1 MLSSESRNARQ
12 ENGNETMTN
21 FKKILV
27 AGAVALGVTGLA
39 QINASADEVTVKAGD
54 TVSGLADAND
64 TTVESIETLNP
75 EINKET
81 HLIYV
86 GDVLK
91 VNDDDQAQ
99 KDEVQAGV
107 GYYYYDE
114 PQAPAV
120 QAPTPVSQP
129 EPVVQE
135 VKATPVAATA
145 NDGSVKSQFLAAG
158 GTEAMWSAIVMPES
172 GGNVNATNGQYHG
185 LGQTNQSWGYGSV
198 ADQTK
203 GMIEYANSRYGSVS
217 NAISTR
223 SAQGWW

>member
-1 MLSSESRNARQ
+1 
-12 ENGNETMTN
+12 MTN

-54 TVSGLADAND
+54 TVSGLAEAND

-120 QAPTPVSQP
+120 QVPTPVAQP

-135 VKATPVAATA
+135 VKATPVAATS

>member
-1 MLSSESRNARQ
+1 
-12 ENGNETMTN
+12 MTN

-91 VNDDDQAQ
+91 VNDNDQAQ

-135 VKATPVAATA
+135 AEATPVAATA

-203 GMIEYANSRYGSVS
+203 GMIEYANSRYNGIDGALAFRAA
-217 NAISTR
+217 N
-223 SAQGWW
+223 GWW

>member
-1 MLSSESRNARQ
+1 
-12 ENGNETMTN
+12 MTN

-54 TVSGLADAND
+54 TVSELAEAND
-64 TTVESIETLNP
+64 TTVESIENLNP

-114 PQAPAV
+114 PQAPAAV
-120 QAPTPVSQP
+120 AQEPTQTPVVNEQTTSTP
-129 EPVVQE
+129 
-135 VKATPVAATA
+135 ATTAA
-145 NDGSVKSQFLAAG
+145 NDGSVKAQFLAAG
-158 GTEAMWSAIVMPES
+158 GTEAMWSNIVMPES

-198 ADQTK
+198 AEQTK
-203 GMIEYANSRYGSVS
+203 GMINYANSRYNGIDGALAFRAA
-217 NAISTR
+217 N
-223 SAQGWW
+223 GWW

>member
-1 MLSSESRNARQ
+1 
-12 ENGNETMTN
+12 MTN

-54 TVSGLADAND
+54 TVSGLAGAND
-64 TTVESIETLNP
+64 TTVESIENLNP

-91 VNDDDQAQ
+91 VNDNDQAQ

-107 GYYYYDE
+107 GYYYYDK

-135 VKATPVAATA
+135 VKATHVAATV

-158 GTEAMWSAIVMPES
+158 GTEAMWSNIVMPES

>member
-1 MLSSESRNARQ
+1 
-12 ENGNETMTN
+12 MTN

-64 TTVESIETLNP
+64 TTVESIENLNP

-129 EPVVQE
+129 EPVAQE

>member
-1 MLSSESRNARQ
+1 
-12 ENGNETMTN
+12 MTN

-54 TVSGLADAND
+54 TVSGLAEAND
-64 TTVESIETLNP
+64 TTVESIENLNP

-114 PQAPAV
+114 PQAPVV

-129 EPVVQE
+129 APVVQE
-135 VKATPVAATA
+135 AEATPAAATA

>member
-1 MLSSESRNARQ
+1 
-12 ENGNETMTN
+12 MTN

-75 EINKET
+75 EIDKNT
-81 HLIYV
+81 HLIYI

-114 PQAPAV
+114 PQAPEV

-135 VKATPVAATA
+135 AEATPVAATA

-203 GMIEYANSRYGSVS
+203 GMIEYANSRYGSIS

>member
-1 MLSSESRNARQ
+1 
-12 ENGNETMTN
+12 MTN

-54 TVSGLADAND
+54 TVSGLAEAND

-129 EPVVQE
+129 EPVAQE
-135 VKATPVAATA
+135 VKTTTA
-145 NDGSVKSQFLAAG
+145 PASNDDSVKAQFLAAG

>member
-1 MLSSESRNARQ
+1 
-12 ENGNETMTN
+12 MTN

-54 TVSGLADAND
+54 TVSGLAEAND
-64 TTVESIETLNP
+64 TTVDSIETLNP

-135 VKATPVAATA
+135 VKATTAA
-145 NDGSVKSQFLAAG
+145 NDGSVKAQFLAAG
-158 GTEAMWSAIVMPES
+158 GTEAMWSNIVMPES

>member
-1 MLSSESRNARQ
+1 
-12 ENGNETMTN
+12 MTN

-54 TVSGLADAND
+54 TVSGLAEAND
-64 TTVESIETLNP
+64 TTVESIENLNP

-99 KDEVQAGV
+99 KDEVQAGI

-114 PQAPAV
+114 PQAPAAV
-120 QAPTPVSQP
+120 AQEPTQTPVVNEQTTSTP
-129 EPVVQE
+129 
-135 VKATPVAATA
+135 ATTAA
-145 NDGSVKSQFLAAG
+145 NDGSVKAQFLAAG
-158 GTEAMWSAIVMPES
+158 GTEAMWSNIVMPES

-198 ADQTK
+198 AEQTK
-203 GMIEYANSRYGSVS
+203 GMINYANSRYNGIDGALAFRAA
-217 NAISTR
+217 N
-223 SAQGWW
+223 GWW

>member
-1 MLSSESRNARQ
+1 
-12 ENGNETMTN
+12 MTN

>member
-1 MLSSESRNARQ
+1 
-12 ENGNETMTN
+12 MTN

-54 TVSGLADAND
+54 TVSGLAEAND
-64 TTVESIETLNP
+64 TTVESIENLNP

-81 HLIYV
+81 HVIYV

-91 VNDDDQAQ
+91 VNDNDQAQ

-114 PQAPAV
+114 PQAPVV
-120 QAPTPVSQP
+120 QAPTPVSQLA
-129 EPVVQE
+129 PVAQE

>member
-1 MLSSESRNARQ
+1 
-12 ENGNETMTN
+12 MTN

-81 HLIYV
+81 HMIYV

-129 EPVVQE
+129 EPVLQE
-135 VKATPVAATA
+135 AKATAAPAA
-145 NDGSVKSQFLAAG
+145 NDGSVKAQFLAAG

>member
-1 MLSSESRNARQ
+1 
-12 ENGNETMTN
+12 MTN

-54 TVSGLADAND
+54 TVSGLAEAND

-114 PQAPAV
+114 PQAPVV

-129 EPVVQE
+129 EPVLQE
-135 VKATPVAATA
+135 AKATPVAATV

>member
-1 MLSSESRNARQ
+1 
-12 ENGNETMTN
+12 MTN

-54 TVSGLADAND
+54 TVSGLAEAND

-81 HLIYV
+81 HIIYV

-129 EPVVQE
+129 EPVAQE
-135 VKATPVAATA
+135 VEATPVAATA
-145 NDGSVKSQFLAAG
+145 NDGSVKAQFLAAG

>member
-1 MLSSESRNARQ
+1 
-12 ENGNETMTN
+12 MTN

-81 HLIYV
+81 HIIYV

-91 VNDDDQAQ
+91 VNDDGQAQ

-129 EPVVQE
+129 EPVAQE
-135 VKATPVAATA
+135 VKTTTAPAA
-145 NDGSVKSQFLAAG
+145 NDGSVKAQFLAAG

>member
-1 MLSSESRNARQ
+1 
-12 ENGNETMTN
+12 MTN

-91 VNDDDQAQ
+91 VNDNDQAQ

-114 PQAPAV
+114 PQAPVV

-135 VKATPVAATA
+135 VKATTAPAA
-145 NDGSVKSQFLAAG
+145 NDGSVKEQFLAAG

>member
-1 MLSSESRNARQ
+1 
-12 ENGNETMTN
+12 MTN

-81 HLIYV
+81 HIIYV

-114 PQAPAV
+114 PQAPVV

-129 EPVVQE
+129 EPVLKE
-135 VKATPVAATA
+135 AKATPVAATV

>member
-1 MLSSESRNARQ
+1 
-12 ENGNETMTN
+12 MTN

-91 VNDDDQAQ
+91 VNDNDQAQ

-129 EPVVQE
+129 EPAVQE
-135 VKATPVAATA
+135 VKATPAADTA
-145 NDGSVKSQFLAAG
+145 NGGSVKSQFLAAG

>member
-1 MLSSESRNARQ
+1 
-12 ENGNETMTN
+12 MTN

-54 TVSGLADAND
+54 TVSGLAEAND

-129 EPVVQE
+129 EPVAQE
-135 VKATPVAATA
+135 VKETPVAATA

>member
-1 MLSSESRNARQ
+1 
-12 ENGNETMTN
+12 MTN

-91 VNDDDQAQ
+91 VNDNDQAQ

-129 EPVVQE
+129 EPVAQE
-135 VKATPVAATA
+135 VKATTAPAAPVD
-145 NDGSVKSQFLAAG
+145 NSSVKSQFLAAG

>member
-1 MLSSESRNARQ
+1 
-12 ENGNETMTN
+12 MTN

-81 HLIYV
+81 HIIYV

-120 QAPTPVSQP
+120 QAPTPVAQP

-135 VKATPVAATA
+135 AEATPVAATA

>member
-1 MLSSESRNARQ
+1 
-12 ENGNETMTN
+12 MTN

-64 TTVESIETLNP
+64 TTVESIENLNP

>member
-1 MLSSESRNARQ
+1 
-12 ENGNETMTN
+12 MTN

-54 TVSGLADAND
+54 TVSGLAEAND
-64 TTVESIETLNP
+64 TTVESIENLNP

-114 PQAPAV
+114 PQAPAAV
-120 QAPTPVSQP
+120 AQEPTQTPVVNEQTTSTP
-129 EPVVQE
+129 
-135 VKATPVAATA
+135 ATTAA
-145 NDGSVKSQFLAAG
+145 NDGSVKAQFLAAG
-158 GTEAMWSAIVMPES
+158 GTEAMWSNIVMPES

-198 ADQTK
+198 AEQTK
-203 GMIEYANSRYGSVS
+203 GMINYANSRYNGIDGALAFRAA
-217 NAISTR
+217 N
-223 SAQGWW
+223 GWW

>member
-1 MLSSESRNARQ
+1 
-12 ENGNETMTN
+12 MTN

-39 QINASADEVTVKAGD
+39 QINASADEVTVNAGD

-64 TTVESIETLNP
+64 TTVESIENLNP

-120 QAPTPVSQP
+120 QAPTPVAQP

-135 VKATPVAATA
+135 AEATPVAATA

>member
-1 MLSSESRNARQ
+1 
-12 ENGNETMTN
+12 MTN

-54 TVSGLADAND
+54 TVSGLAEAND
-64 TTVESIETLNP
+64 TTVESIENLNP

-107 GYYYYDE
+107 SYYYYDE
-114 PQAPAV
+114 PQAPAAV
-120 QAPTPVSQP
+120 AQEPTQTPVVNEQTTSTP
-129 EPVVQE
+129 
-135 VKATPVAATA
+135 ATTAA
-145 NDGSVKSQFLAAG
+145 NDGSVKAQFLAAG
-158 GTEAMWSAIVMPES
+158 GTEAMWSNIVMPES

-198 ADQTK
+198 AEQTK
-203 GMIEYANSRYGSVS
+203 GMINYANSRYNGIDGALAFRAA
-217 NAISTR
+217 N
-223 SAQGWW
+223 GWW

>member
-1 MLSSESRNARQ
+1 
-12 ENGNETMTN
+12 MTN

-64 TTVESIETLNP
+64 TTVESIENLNP

-135 VKATPVAATA
+135 AEATPVAATA

>member
-1 MLSSESRNARQ
+1 
-12 ENGNETMTN
+12 MTN

-64 TTVESIETLNP
+64 TTVESIENLNP

-114 PQAPAV
+114 PQTPVV

-129 EPVVQE
+129 EQVVQE
-135 VKATPVAATA
+135 AEATPVAATA

>member
-1 MLSSESRNARQ
+1 
-12 ENGNETMTN
+12 MTN

-54 TVSGLADAND
+54 TVSGLAEAND

-81 HLIYV
+81 HIIYV

-120 QAPTPVSQP
+120 QAPTPVVQP

-135 VKATPVAATA
+135 VKATTAPAADTA
-145 NDGSVKSQFLAAG
+145 NGGSVKSQFLAAG

>member
-1 MLSSESRNARQ
+1 
-12 ENGNETMTN
+12 MTN

-54 TVSGLADAND
+54 TVSGLAEVND

>member
-1 MLSSESRNARQ
+1 
-12 ENGNETMTN
+12 MTN

-120 QAPTPVSQP
+120 QAPTPVAQS

-135 VKATPVAATA
+135 VKATTAPAPAAPVD
-145 NDGSVKSQFLAAG
+145 NSSVKAQFLAAG
-158 GTEAMWSAIVMPES
+158 GTEAMWSNIVMPES

>member
-1 MLSSESRNARQ
+1 
-12 ENGNETMTN
+12 MTN

-27 AGAVALGVTGLA
+27 AGAGALGVTGLA

-81 HLIYV
+81 HIIYV

-120 QAPTPVSQP
+120 QAPTPVAQP

-135 VKATPVAATA
+135 AEATPVAATA

>member
-1 MLSSESRNARQ
+1 
-12 ENGNETMTN
+12 MTN

-54 TVSGLADAND
+54 TVSGLAEAND

-158 GTEAMWSAIVMPES
+158 GTEAMWSNIVMPES

>member
-1 MLSSESRNARQ
+1 
-12 ENGNETMTN
+12 MTN

-64 TTVESIETLNP
+64 TTVESIENLNP

-91 VNDDDQAQ
+91 VNDNDQAQ

-120 QAPTPVSQP
+120 QAPTPV
-129 EPVVQE
+129 VQE
-135 VKATPVAATA
+135 VKATTA
-145 NDGSVKSQFLAAG
+145 PADNDGSVKAQFLAAG

>member
-1 MLSSESRNARQ
+1 
-12 ENGNETMTN
+12 MTN

-54 TVSGLADAND
+54 TVSGLAEAND

>member
-1 MLSSESRNARQ
+1 
-12 ENGNETMTN
+12 MTN

-81 HLIYV
+81 HVIYV

-91 VNDDDQAQ
+91 VNDNDQAQ

-114 PQAPAV
+114 PQAPVV

-129 EPVVQE
+129 EPVAQE

-145 NDGSVKSQFLAAG
+145 NDGSVKAQFLAAG

>member
-1 MLSSESRNARQ
+1 
-12 ENGNETMTN
+12 MTN

-64 TTVESIETLNP
+64 TTVESIENLNP

-129 EPVVQE
+129 EPVLQE
-135 VKATPVAATA
+135 AKATTPVAATA

-223 SAQGWW
+223 SVQGWW

>member
-1 MLSSESRNARQ
+1 
-12 ENGNETMTN
+12 MTN

-64 TTVESIETLNP
+64 TTVESIENLNP

-203 GMIEYANSRYGSVS
+203 GMIEYANSRYGSIS